1 MLDGVAETFRD
12 AVLQFCEHPS
22 LRFHWLK
29 YLPSKSISQP
39 FWAKLLPK
47 ILKLLKD
54 TPILLSRSGKS
65 WKRPS
70 QLKRLTLDALDHDQ
84 KPLFNDLPN
93 ELYLSDGYGSLEPDA
108 LTMLGNQYIT
118 IDELLERVKADL
130 MNANSKMKSSMT
142 SKSWHERS
150 ADLLLTSFK
159 KNYSQQCQQIRS
171 LCLIPLRDG
180 SWVSSI
186 VGKTFYPED
195 GRVPVPTD
203 LGIQLV
209 DPRALEVPSRVA
221 LFSELGVRAPKSQ
234 GVINLIIGRYNK
246 FNAVDLQHSIEHLRY
261 LYWKLPKDHKS
272 LDRSIYVRDHANQ
285 PVYRAFLT
293 FGNKDLIV
301 DDLYFESDDMY
312 GASRLL
318 MELKNDKE
326 IIAPGFP
333 VHFINKAYL
342 EAVSSKARQ
351 NDTSW
356 GDWLANFAEIRRIP
370 RLVMKGDD
378 TKLSGVFSYILD
390 WRGDKI
396 VGTLKAHWNSYSQL
410 MNEEILSTLS
420 QASVPCDGI
429 ADTSLAETYFPL
441 SNLKDS
447 CAKLGVEPAVPF
459 LKLPTELN
467 EKSLAEWDFLKTLQV
482 RYKADLDFYIHILR
496 YLRSSTGTLSKREE
510 DSLFATYEAIG
521 KYSREDDYPRLRL
534 VLPHIFNMP
543 LMTDSLIFAET
554 KAVYVPQNGSGNTL
568 WVMPKQCVWEAP
580 NFLDVRYSL
589 AIAGRY
595 RDSSRLKH
603 LFNTIL
609 EIQNAGWDE
618 YVLQVTD
625 EKRRGEPHVELST
638 IYRQICEEC
647 SDEHSWELIRQV
659 ETIC

>member
-1 MLDGVAETFRD
+1 M
-12 AVLQFCEHPS
+12 
-22 LRFHWLK
+22 K

-39 FWAKLLPK
+39 FWAKLLPR

-65 WKRPS
+65 WKRPN
-70 QLKRLTLDALDHDQ
+70 QLKRLTPEALDDDQ
-84 KPLFNDLPN
+84 KPLFDDLPN
-93 ELYLSDGYGSLEPDA
+93 ELYLSDGYGSGEQTA
-108 LTMLGNQYIT
+108 FTMLGIQYIT
-118 IDELLERVKADL
+118 MGELLERVKADL
-130 MNANSKMKSSMT
+130 MNANSKMKSSTT

-150 ADLLLTSFK
+150 AYLLLTPFK
-159 KNYSQQCQQIRS
+159 NNHSQQCQQIRG
-171 LCLIPLRDG
+171 LCLTPLRDG
-180 SWVSSI
+180 SWVSGTI
-186 VGKTFYPED
+186 GRTFYPED
-195 GRVPVPTD
+195 GRVPLPTD
-203 LGIQLV
+203 LGLQLV
-209 DPRALEVPSRVA
+209 DPRALEVPSRRA
-221 LFSELGVRAPKSQ
+221 LFSELGVRTPNSQ
-234 GVINLIIGRYNK
+234 SVVNLIIGRYNK

-261 LYWKLPKDHKS
+261 LYWKLPKDQKT
-272 LDRSIYVRDHANQ
+272 LDRSIYIKDHANQ
-285 PVYRAFLT
+285 PVYRSFLT

-301 DDLYFESDDMY
+301 DDLYFESDDVY

-318 MELKNDKE
+318 MELKNGEE

-370 RLVMKGDD
+370 RLVSKADG

-390 WRGDKI
+390 WRRDRI
-396 VGTLKAHWNSYSQL
+396 VGTLKTHWNSYIPL
-410 MNEEILSTLS
+410 MNGEILQTLS

-429 ADTSLAETYFPL
+429 ADTSLAETYMPL

-447 CAKLGVEPAVPF
+447 CAKLGVESAVPF
-459 LKLPTELN
+459 LKLATELS

-482 RYKADLDFYIHILR
+482 RYQADLDFYVHILR
-496 YLRSSTGTLSKREE
+496 HLRSSAGTLSKREE
-510 DSLFATYEAIG
+510 DSLFTTYEKIG
-521 KYSREDDYPRLRL
+521 RYSREDDYSRLRL
-534 VLPHIFNMP
+534 VLPQFFNVP
-543 LMTDSLIFAET
+543 LTTDSLIFAET
-554 KAVYVPQNGSGNTL
+554 KAVYVRPNGSGHAQ
-568 WVMPKQCVWEAP
+568 WAMPKQCVWEAP

-589 AIAGRY
+589 ATTGRY

-609 EIQNAGWDE
+609 EIHNAGWDE

-638 IYRQICEEC
+638 IYRQIFEQC
-647 SDEHSWELIRQV
+647 SDEQSWELIR
-659 ETIC
+659 